1 MFLSRFIHLKWGE
14 KNWSSRIL
22 KLRWQELL
30 AKPADGRL
38 WVSDV
43 PDVESWSE
51 KEGSSFGAVW
61 CQRFGTC
68 NWSRWENLRNVNELI
83 WWHDNE
89 SKIGSK
95 SNVDR
100 SGSCL
105 EAQYLHIFE
114 GILRWQIRPCPMN
127 VASLHDSKD
136 EEIPPQRGTPVEWLH
151 QILPE
156 GPPTDGSN

>member
-51 KEGSSFGAVW
+51 KEGSSFGAV
-61 CQRFGTC
+61 
-68 NWSRWENLRNVNELI
+68 
-83 WWHDNE
+83 
-89 SKIGSK
+89 
-95 SNVDR
+95 
-100 SGSCL
+100 
-105 EAQYLHIFE
+105 
-114 GILRWQIRPCPMN
+114 
-127 VASLHDSKD
+127 
-136 EEIPPQRGTPVEWLH
+136 
-151 QILPE
+151 
-156 GPPTDGSN
+156 